1 MFLLKKLKGWEIGP
15 SGKCDTTIN
24 HLFINL
30 LKKQL
35 DLLTQFS
42 SDIGMVFGE
51 CKCFFLVIDKGKIV
65 ESHEVIVMNGVTIKP
80 LKDGDSYKYLGHD
93 ENIGCVRPLNKV
105 CVLQQST
112 KNVYERSGQVN
123 YLLITNTMH
132 IMFLHY

>member
-1 MFLLKKLKGWEIGP
+1 MFLLKKLKGWQIGP
-15 SGKCDTTIN
+15 SGKRDTTIN

-65 ESHEVIVMNGVTIKP
+65 ESHEVIVMNGVMIKL
-80 LKDGDSYKYLGHD
+80 LKDGDSYKYLVHD

-105 CVLQQST
+105 CVLQQNT
-112 KNVYERSGQVN
+112 KNV
-123 YLLITNTMH
+123 
-132 IMFLHY
+132 